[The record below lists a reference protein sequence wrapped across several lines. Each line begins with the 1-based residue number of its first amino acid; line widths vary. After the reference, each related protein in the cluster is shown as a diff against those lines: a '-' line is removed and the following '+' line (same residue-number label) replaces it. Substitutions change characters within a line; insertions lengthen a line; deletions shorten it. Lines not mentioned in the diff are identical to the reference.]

1 MAKELKENVKETH
14 HQIEVIKIHR
24 ILGEKKRLPIL
35 DLESSITKIDL
46 SVEELNTRHKLAE
59 ETMNLKMGKK

>member
-24 ILGEKKRLPIL
+24 ILGEKK
-35 DLESSITKIDL
+35 DL
-46 SVEELNTRHKLAE
+46 SLIHI
-59 ETMNLKMGKK
+59 